1 MFFEGKITERSAARQ
16 HTLPSAKRIAD
27 GASANKVPATK
38 RAVLAGAIIN
48 IRCLLRRLA
57 PIGLLLC
64 TQAVYSDTDPSLIA
78 PSSAPTVMVLGDS
91 ISAAYG
97 IKRDSGWVSLLQ
109 QHLLQPGNA
118 VSRQRPVAIVNASI
132 SGETTGGALA
142 RLPKLL
148 AQHRPNIVI
157 IELGGNDALRGYPI
171 KTLRY
176 NLQQLVA
183 LCHRAQATIVVAG
196 MRIPP
201 NYGKHY
207 TQMFYNSFV
216 DVANRN
222 QTALVPFL
230 LDKIAIY
237 PELMQ
242 GDGIHPTAAAQQQIL
257 DNVLPHLNPLLTAL

>member
-1 MFFEGKITERSAARQ
+1 MTGGVQACKHRYNGYRLSHNIIVLWLCRLS
-16 HTLPSAKRIAD
+16 LIGSLL
-27 GASANKVPATK
+27 GAQWA
-38 RAVLAGAIIN
+38 
-48 IRCLLRRLA
+48 
-57 PIGLLLC
+57 
-64 TQAVYSDTDPSLIA
+64 YSDTDPGLIA
-78 PSSAPTVMVLGDS
+78 PTLAPTVMVLGDS

-118 VSRQRPVAIVNASI
+118 VSGQRPVAIVNASI

-148 AQHRPNIVI
+148 LQHRPSIVI

-171 KTLRY
+171 QTLRH
-176 NLQQLVA
+176 NLQQLVQ
-183 LCHRAQATIVVAG
+183 LSQQAEAKIVIAG

-207 TQMFYNSFV
+207 TQMFHHSFV
-216 DVANRN
+216 DVASRN

-230 LDKIAIY
+230 LAEIAIY
-237 PELMQ
+237 PKLMQ

-257 DNVLPHLNPLLTAL
+257 NNVLPHLRPLLAAL